1 MKRLAILWVVIAL
14 IAAVPDGTRTAEIAA
29 ALKSRV
35 EAKKATGMVVATI
48 EPDGSQSIA
57 AYGSPGPGALP
68 LDADT
73 VFEIGSITK
82 VFTAILLAEMAD
94 RGEVRLDDPV
104 AKHLPPDVRVPERAG
119 KKITLLDLTTQVSG
133 LPRMPGNFTPKDLA
147 NPYADYTAQQMF
159 EFLGR
164 YELPRDI
171 GAQFEYSNLGVG
183 LLGQALTH
191 RAGKPYDAL
200 VQERI
205 LKPLKMD
212 HSGIALTPWMRAHLA
227 KGHNAQG
234 SVTSNWDIPAF
245 AGAGALRSTM
255 NDMLIFARANLGIL
269 AAAPGSL
276 EIRRLQ
282 RLMEQTHRRQSSVG
296 RPDTSIGMGWVLQ
309 TVNDRE
315 VVWHNGG
322 TGGYRTWLGLDK
334 TRKVAA
340 IVLTNSSL
348 SNDDLGLQLLTGGL
362 RSPDPP
368 TRSLA
373 GAPNPAPF
381 AWLVR

>member
-1 MKRLAILWVVIAL
+1 MNRHVAL
-14 IAAVPDGTRTAEIAA
+14 LAAVALVAALPNGTRNAEIAA

-35 EAKKATGMVVATI
+35 DAKRATGMVVATI
-48 EPDGSQSIA
+48 EPDGSQSLA

-68 LDADT
+68 LDADS

-82 VFTAILLAEMAD
+82 VFTAILLADMAD

-104 AKHLPPDVRVPERAG
+104 TKHLPATVRIPERGG
-119 KKITLLDLTTQVSG
+119 KQITLLDLTTQVSG
-133 LPRMPGNFTPKDLA
+133 LPRMPDNFTPKDLA
-147 NPYADYTAQQMF
+147 NPYADYTPQQMF

-164 YELPRDI
+164 YQLTRDI

-200 VQERI
+200 VRERI
-205 LKPLKMD
+205 LTPLKMD
-212 HSGIALTPWMRAHLA
+212 HSGIAFTPWMRTHLA

-234 SVTSNWDIPAF
+234 AVTSNWDIPAF

-255 NDMLIFARANLGIL
+255 HDMVIFARANLGML
-269 AAAPGSL
+269 ATAQQGAP

-282 RLMEQTHRRQSSVG
+282 ALMQQTHKIQRSVG
-296 RPDTSIGMGWVLQ
+296 RPDTSIGMGWVVQ
-309 TVNDRE
+309 TVKDRE

-322 TGGYRTWLGLDK
+322 TGGYRTWLGLDRA
-334 TRKVAA
+334 RKVAA
-340 IVLTNSSL
+340 IVLTNSAL
-348 SNDDLGLQLLTGGL
+348 SNDDLGFELLATG
-362 RSPDPP
+362 RQ
-368 TRSLA
+368 
-373 GAPNPAPF
+373 
-381 AWLVR
+381 